1 MYKRQGPGRAHSPE
15 FLASTGSPEG
25 HRAIAVGACALAMT
39 AVDILQDPALLQRIR
54 AAFAEMKAR
63 YEG

>member
-1 MYKRQGPGRAHSPE
+1 
-15 FLASTGSPEG
+15 
-25 HRAIAVGACALAMT
+25 MT

>member
-1 MYKRQGPGRAHSPE
+1 MCGLARGVPIRRNFWRLPAARKATGHCRGGLRPGDD
-15 FLASTGSPEG
+15 GG
-25 HRAIAVGACALAMT
+25 GY
-39 AVDILQDPALLQRIR
+39 LQDPALLQRIR